1 MNSKFQKL
9 VRDKLTEQHQD
20 LVRDSSE
27 LSKRL
32 SSLYQSAER
41 DDEAQMVPDASE
53 DVLHYLG
60 TRESDELAAIE
71 EALARLEDGSY
82 GRCVRCDGT
91 IAEARLQ
98 AMPATRHC
106 MPCQEFFER
115 QGYRSSAAEPV
126 ELWG

>member
-1 MNSKFQKL
+1 MNDKFRRL
-9 VRDKLTEQHQD
+9 VKDKLITQQQE
-20 LVRDSSE
+20 LVKDSSE

-32 SSLYQSAER
+32 STLYVGAER
-41 DDEAQMVPDASE
+41 GDEAQVVSDASE
-53 DVLHYLG
+53 DVIRYLG
-60 TRESDELAAIE
+60 TRESDELIAIE

-82 GRCVRCDGT
+82 GQCVRCQGQ
-91 IAEARLQ
+91 IAEPRLQ

-115 QGYRSSAAEPV
+115 QGYRASALEPV